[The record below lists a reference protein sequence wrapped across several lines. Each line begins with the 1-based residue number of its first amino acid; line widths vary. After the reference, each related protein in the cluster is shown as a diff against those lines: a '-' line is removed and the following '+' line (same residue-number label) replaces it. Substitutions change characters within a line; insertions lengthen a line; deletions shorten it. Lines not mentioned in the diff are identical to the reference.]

1 MGNRL
6 HEFTV
11 ISLGSF
17 CEPYLYTVLEEA
29 LDGKRYIL
37 SRYGDAVRETD
48 LTGNEDFFISEIEST
63 GIAKIDN
70 RAYDYLLEDGGDWIV
85 HIRYDDKEIVTHGM
99 CYTPDEV
106 YELLRLVGI
115 NKRREKGG
123 KGYHFMDDAERI
135 FWICFPKHINRY
147 RQNDVYSNWD
157 NRHWKFSVN
166 DAGNIRFT
174 FIDGPV
180 SNPPLWDRNEVT
192 KTKRAKKREQR
203 YMRRWGKPY
212 RCAKK
217 SSNKI
222 G

>member
-1 MGNRL
+1 
-6 HEFTV
+6 
-11 ISLGSF
+11 
-17 CEPYLYTVLEEA
+17 
-29 LDGKRYIL
+29 
-37 SRYGDAVRETD
+37 
-48 LTGNEDFFISEIEST
+48 
-63 GIAKIDN
+63 
-70 RAYDYLLEDGGDWIV
+70 
-85 HIRYDDKEIVTHGM
+85 M

-203 YMRRWGKPY
+203 HMRRWGKPY

-217 SSNKI
+217 STACTI
-222 G
+222 GMSVLRHIQSDPSIAPCRKHKERSDKK